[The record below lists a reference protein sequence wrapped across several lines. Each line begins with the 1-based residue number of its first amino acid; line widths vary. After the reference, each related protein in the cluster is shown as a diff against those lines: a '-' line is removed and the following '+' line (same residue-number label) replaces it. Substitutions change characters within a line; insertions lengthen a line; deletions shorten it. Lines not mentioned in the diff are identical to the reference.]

1 MSIKIKYIIIFLVFF
16 FFANSSKSEENKIL
30 FKINNE
36 IITSIDLLN
45 EINYL
50 KATNNEFKNANEN
63 LSYEIAKNSLIRE
76 KIKEIELINLIGK
89 IEVGEDLLENII
101 QNNFN
106 YLNISTLSDFNNY
119 FTNNNIDPLD
129 VKKKISIELLWTQL
143 IYTKY
148 KDKVKVDIEDLKN
161 KMLNKKQTELLLSE
175 ILFELEKGEKLDEK
189 YNLIKKTITQ
199 ENFKKAALIYGVSN
213 SSKNGG
219 RIGWVKQTTINKKI
233 LNEINKINIKEFT
246 KPIVVPGGFLILQ
259 IEDKR
264 EFNLNIDLDKELKIA
279 IEKAQ
284 NQQLS
289 QYSNIYFN
297 KVKKNI
303 SINEL

>member
-50 KATNNEFKNANEN
+50 KATNNEFKNTNEN

-89 IEVGEDLLENII
+89 IEIGEDLLENII

-129 VKKKISIELLWTQL
+129 VKKK
-143 IYTKY
+143 
-148 KDKVKVDIEDLKN
+148 
-161 KMLNKKQTELLLSE
+161 
-175 ILFELEKGEKLDEK
+175 
-189 YNLIKKTITQ
+189 
-199 ENFKKAALIYGVSN
+199 
-213 SSKNGG
+213 
-219 RIGWVKQTTINKKI
+219 
-233 LNEINKINIKEFT
+233 
-246 KPIVVPGGFLILQ
+246 
-259 IEDKR
+259 
-264 EFNLNIDLDKELKIA
+264 
-279 IEKAQ
+279 
-284 NQQLS
+284 
-289 QYSNIYFN
+289 NIY
-297 KVKKNI
+297 
-303 SINEL
+303 

>member
-1 MSIKIKYIIIFLVFF
+1 
-16 FFANSSKSEENKIL
+16 
-30 FKINNE
+30 
-36 IITSIDLLN
+36 
-45 EINYL
+45 
-50 KATNNEFKNANEN
+50 
-63 LSYEIAKNSLIRE
+63 
-76 KIKEIELINLIGK
+76 
-89 IEVGEDLLENII
+89 
-101 QNNFN
+101 
-106 YLNISTLSDFNNY
+106 
-119 FTNNNIDPLD
+119 
-129 VKKKISIELLWTQL
+129 
-143 IYTKY
+143 
-148 KDKVKVDIEDLKN
+148 
-161 KMLNKKQTELLLSE
+161 MLNKKQTELLLSE

-233 LNEINKINIKEFT
+233 LSEINKINIKEFT

-279 IEKAQ
+279 IDKAQ

-289 QYSNIYFN
+289 QYSNIYF
-297 KVKKNI
+297 KKIKKNI

>member
-50 KATNNEFKNANEN
+50 KATNNEFKNTNEN

-89 IEVGEDLLENII
+89 IEIGEDLLENII

-148 KDKVKVDIEDLKN
+148 KDKVKVDVEDLRN

-264 EFNLNIDLDKELKIA
+264 EINLNVDLDKELKIA